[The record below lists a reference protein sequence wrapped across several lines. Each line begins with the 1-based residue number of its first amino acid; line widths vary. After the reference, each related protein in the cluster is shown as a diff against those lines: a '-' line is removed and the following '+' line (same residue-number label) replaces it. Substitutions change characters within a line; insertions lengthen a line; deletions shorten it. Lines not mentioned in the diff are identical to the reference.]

1 MTRAEIRAYGVTLG
15 GAALL
20 VVLILGAQGLSDRI
34 ERETEA
40 RIAYR
45 QWVADAC
52 TPRRAGQTAVATHDG
67 QRLSCTIYS
76 RTSIG
81 YAREVV
87 SAAVAEV
94 PE

>member
-20 VVLILGAQGLSDRI
+20 VALILGAQGLSDRI

-40 RIAYR
+40 RLEYQR
-45 QWVADAC
+45 WVADAC
-52 TPRRAGQTAVATHDG
+52 TPAAGQTAVTTHDG
-67 QRLSCTIYS
+67 RVLSCTIYS

-87 SAAVAEV
+87 SVAVLEV
-94 PE
+94 PQ

>member
-15 GAALL
+15 GAAAL

-34 ERETEA
+34 EREEET

-45 QWVADAC
+45 QWVTDAC
-52 TPRRAGQTAVATHDG
+52 TPAANQTAVTTNDG

-87 SAAVAEV
+87 SVAVLEV
-94 PE
+94 PQ

>member
-20 VVLILGAQGLSDRI
+20 VALILGAQGLADRI
-34 ERETEA
+34 EREADA
-40 RIAYR
+40 RIEYR
-45 QWVADAC
+45 RWVEDAC
-52 TPRRAGQTAVATHDG
+52 TPSAGQTAVTTHDG
-67 QRLSCTIYS
+67 KVLSCTIYS

-87 SAAVAEV
+87 SVAVLEV
-94 PE
+94 PQ

>member
-1 MTRAEIRAYGVTLG
+1 MTRGEIRAYVVTVG
-15 GAALL
+15 GAAAL

-34 ERETEA
+34 EREEEA

-52 TPRRAGQTAVATHDG
+52 TPSAGQTAVTTHDG
-67 QRLSCTIYS
+67 RVLSCTIYS
-76 RTSIG
+76 RTGIG

-87 SAAVAEV
+87 SVAVLDV
-94 PE
+94 PQ

>member
-34 ERETEA
+34 ERETDA
-40 RIAYR
+40 RVEYQR
-45 QWVADAC
+45 WLADAC
-52 TPRRAGQTAVATHDG
+52 TPSAGQTAVTTNSG
-67 QRLSCTIYS
+67 RQLSCTIYS
-76 RTSIG
+76 KTGIG

-87 SAAVAEV
+87 SVAVLEV
-94 PE
+94 QP